1 MEEKEIEVQLYSKEE
16 PNTKVYP
23 KVKVDLSKIESEI
36 DEVKSELDETNTN
49 LLTLAN
55 STTERI
61 DEVNRNLSNGLVRI
75 TQNETDIASLKTE
88 TETLDKGI
96 ENLGETINKNYD
108 SLNERI
114 TANETNII
122 SNENAI
128 NALDTRVGNVE
139 TKATTNAN
147 NIDTLTNRVSVAE
160 SDISNIINTELPKV
174 ATDIAYN
181 DGFVL
186 QDRNGNDL
194 TFKTPIKLGDNLTY
208 DSGTN
213 KINATSSG
221 GALYL
226 HHITLKNNS
235 DNPNYILVN
244 SMGLFKDLYLSFDII
259 NNSSLEVSL
268 TDVSGVNIN
277 GYLYDSNNVLYQAI
291 DIDDSNFKAITSEGV
306 ILNKTS
312 TIFKYVMDLCIK
324 SEIITEL

>member
-1 MEEKEIEVQLYSKEE
+1 MITTELKNKRINLSGI
-16 PNTKVYP
+16 
-23 KVKVDLSKIESEI
+23 DLSNLSDEMHDLIYTACKQNYNLSISLENYKIKGEFYNYVLVLVQADTTYGTNGYYLDLGSYYFTIYEDGYRLDKQI
-36 DEVKSELDETNTN
+36 TLMNVSDDIQAVNLSINNINKELD
-49 LLTLAN
+49 
-55 STTERI
+55 
-61 DEVNRNLSNGLVRI
+61 
-75 TQNETDIASLKTE
+75 
-88 TETLDKGI
+88 TLDTGL
-96 ENLGETINKNYD
+96 EALGETVNKNYD
-108 SLNERI
+108 SLDSRI
-114 TANETNII
+114 T
-122 SNENAI
+122 SNENKI
-128 NALDTRVGNVE
+128 G
-139 TKATTNAN
+139 
-147 NIDTLTNRVSVAE
+147 VAE

-186 QDRNGNDL
+186 QDKNGNDL

-235 DNPNYILVN
+235 DNPSYTLVN

-277 GYLYDSNNVLYQAI
+277 GYLYDNNNVLYQAI

-312 TIFKYVMDLCIK
+312 IIFKYVMDLCIK